1 MKSEGVTFFVQLRSR
16 PSHSIDA
23 ISGCGFWVLVLNIT
37 GLVARRTVFSTRNW
51 VSRPKFTC
59 ARDEWRPISS
69 RVIVSAR
76 HKSTHPVIDRKN
88 EKNAIKTI
96 GSVVA
101 CHLSGPKSQNACAR
115 GLQARCQADHKTGP
129 RRYPITPRSQ
139 SLGSQESGL
148 TRCAHR
154 IDKD

>member
-23 ISGCGFWVLVLNIT
+23 ISGCGFWVLILNIT

-51 VSRPKFTC
+51 AARPKFTC

-96 GSVVA
+96 GIVVV
-101 CHLSGPKSQNACAR
+101 CHFPGQKSQNACAR
-115 GLQARCQADHKTGP
+115 GLQARCQADHKTSP
-129 RRYPITPRSQ
+129 RRYSITPRSQ
-139 SLGSQESGL
+139 SIGSQESGL

-154 IDKD
+154 IVKD